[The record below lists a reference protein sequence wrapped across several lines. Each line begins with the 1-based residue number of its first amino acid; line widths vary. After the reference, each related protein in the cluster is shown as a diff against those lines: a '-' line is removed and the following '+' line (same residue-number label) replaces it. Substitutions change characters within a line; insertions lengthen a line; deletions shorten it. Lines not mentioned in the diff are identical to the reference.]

1 MATKQHSRH
10 RRCFKMILCLLCL
23 FVALSFVAPLL
34 PIVSATSGFST
45 MPCCAGKAG
54 HCDSGLRA
62 KRVPPPPS
70 EPMCGLKGAT
80 VQDDG
85 ITIVAEPIETEVP
98 HSHSHHGEVYSTNAE
113 TSSNGAAAES
123 ASLSKPC
130 HMDCGA
136 CLAGLNR
143 QNKRDRVLVPTF
155 AVHSSTQTTS
165 ATFEYQSVRFSSND
179 DWKQTSPRGPPAAH
193 V

>member
-1 MATKQHSRH
+1 
-10 RRCFKMILCLLCL
+10 
-23 FVALSFVAPLL
+23 
-34 PIVSATSGFST
+34 
-45 MPCCAGKAG
+45 
-54 HCDSGLRA
+54 
-62 KRVPPPPS
+62 
-70 EPMCGLKGAT
+70 MCGLKGAT

-85 ITIVAEPIETEVP
+85 ITIVADPIETEAS
-98 HSHSHHGEVYSTNAE
+98 HSHSHHGEVSSTSAE

-155 AVHSSTQTTS
+155 AIHSSTQTTS
-165 ATFEYQSVRFSSND
+165 ATFEYQSLPFSSND
-179 DWKQTSPRGPPAAH
+179 DWKQTSPRGPPAVH